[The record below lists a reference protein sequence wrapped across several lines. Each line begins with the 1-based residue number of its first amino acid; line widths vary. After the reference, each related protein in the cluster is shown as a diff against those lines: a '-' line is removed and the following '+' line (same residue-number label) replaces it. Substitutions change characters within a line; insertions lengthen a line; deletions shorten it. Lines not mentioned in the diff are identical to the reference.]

1 MYERAVRRTAEDTAA
16 TRAALVE
23 AALFTFARDGID
35 RAPLAG
41 IAEAAGVT
49 RGAVYHHFADKDALL
64 AAVLGETWDVVATP
78 VWAALDTPG
87 VPLADR
93 LEGFALAWL
102 TALHSDRRFA
112 ALMAVSMR
120 AAGSPGALA
129 EKAAGFHAWRDR
141 LRAALAELSGEAPP
155 AAAHLLAWLS
165 GTALLAGHDP
175 ALVPPADA
183 SSVRPLL
190 GGILP

>member
-1 MYERAVRRTAEDTAA
+1 MRRTAEDTAA
-16 TRAALVE
+16 TRAALVD
-23 AALFTFARDGID
+23 AALHTFAREGVD
-35 RAPLAG
+35 RATLAG

-49 RGAVYHHFADKDALL
+49 RGAVYHHFADKEALL
-64 AAVLGETWDVVATP
+64 GAVLGETWEVVAAP

-87 VPLADR
+87 LPLAAR
-93 LEGFALAWL
+93 LEAFALAWL
-102 TALHSDRRFA
+102 TALHSDRRFT
-112 ALMAVSMR
+112 ALMTVSLR
-120 AAGSPGALA
+120 AAGPPTA
-129 EKAAGFHAWRDR
+129 EKAAGLHTWRDR
-141 LRAALAELSGEAPP
+141 LRAALRPGLPADPEP

>member
-1 MYERAVRRTAEDTAA
+1 MYEKEVRRTAEDTAA
-16 TRAALVE
+16 TRAALVD
-23 AALFTFARDGID
+23 AALFAFAREGVE
-35 RAPLAG
+35 RATLGG

-64 AAVLGETWDVVATP
+64 AAVLGETWEVVAAP
-78 VWAALDTPG
+78 VWAALDAPG
-87 VPLADR
+87 LPLGDR
-93 LEGFALAWL
+93 LEAFALAWL

-112 ALMAVSMR
+112 ALMAVSLR
-120 AAGSPGALA
+120 AAAPSTG

-141 LRAALAELSGEAPP
+141 LRTALRSGLPSGPDP

-175 ALVPPADA
+175 ALVPPADTR
-183 SSVRPLL
+183 SVRPLL
-190 GGILP
+190 GGILL

>member
-1 MYERAVRRTAEDTAA
+1 MRRTAEDTAA
-16 TRAALVE
+16 TRAALVD
-23 AALFTFARDGID
+23 AALFAFARDGID
-35 RAPLAG
+35 RATLAG

-64 AAVLGETWDVVATP
+64 AAVLGETWDVVAAP
-78 VWAALDTPG
+78 IWATLDVPDTPF
-87 VPLADR
+87 AAR
-93 LEGFALAWL
+93 IEAFALAWL
-102 TALHSDRRFA
+102 TALHTDRRFT

-120 AAGSPGALA
+120 AAPSPGARA

-141 LRAALAELSGEAPP
+141 LRTALTELSADPDP

-165 GTALLAGHDP
+165 VTALLAGHDP
-175 ALVPPADA
+175 TLVPPADA
-183 SSVRPLL
+183 TSVRPVL

>member
-1 MYERAVRRTAEDTAA
+1 MNAPVRRTAEDTAA
-16 TRAALVE
+16 TRAALVD
-23 AALFTFARDGID
+23 AALFAFARDGID
-35 RAPLAG
+35 RATLAG

-64 AAVLGETWDVVATP
+64 GAVLGETWDVVATP

-87 VPLADR
+87 VPLAAR
-93 LEGFALAWL
+93 LEAFALAWL
-102 TALHSDRRFA
+102 AALHSDRRFA
-112 ALMAVSMR
+112 ALMAVSLR
-120 AAGSPGALA
+120 AAGPSGAFV

-141 LRAALAELSGEAPP
+141 LRAALAELSADPAP

-175 ALVPPADA
+175 TLVPPADA
-183 SSVRPLL
+183 RSVRPVL

>member
-1 MYERAVRRTAEDTAA
+1 MYERTVRRTAEDTAA

-35 RAPLAG
+35 RATLAR

-64 AAVLGETWDVVATP
+64 AAVLGETWDVVAAP
-78 VWAALDTPG
+78 IWAALDTQG
-87 VPLADR
+87 TPLAAR
-93 LEGFALAWL
+93 LEAFALAWL
-102 TALHSDRRFA
+102 TALHTDRRFA
-112 ALMAVSMR
+112 ALMTVSLR
-120 AAGSPGALA
+120 AAGQLA
-129 EKAAGFHAWRDR
+129 EKSAGLHAWRDR
-141 LRAALAELSGEAPP
+141 LRTALTELSIDPDP

-175 ALVPPADA
+175 TLVPPADA
-183 SSVRPLL
+183 TSVRPLL

>member
-1 MYERAVRRTAEDTAA
+1 MRRTAEDTAA
-16 TRAALVE
+16 TRAAVLD
-23 AALFTFARDGID
+23 AALFAFARDGID
-35 RAPLAG
+35 RATLAA
-41 IAEAAGVT
+41 IAEDAGVT
-49 RGAVYHHFADKDALL
+49 RGAVYHHFADKEALL
-64 AAVLGETWDVVATP
+64 AAVLGETWDVVAAP

-93 LEGFALAWL
+93 LEAFALAWL
-102 TALHSDRRFA
+102 TALHTDRRFA

-120 AAGSPGALA
+120 AAASSGALA

-141 LRAALAELSGEAPP
+141 LRAAVAPTADPAP
-155 AAAHLLAWLS
+155 AAAHLLTWLC

-183 SSVRPLL
+183 TSVRPLL

>member
-35 RAPLAG
+35 RATLAR

-49 RGAVYHHFADKDALL
+49 RGAVYHHFPDKDALF
-64 AAVLGETWDVVATP
+64 ATVLGETWDVVAAP
-78 VWAALDTPG
+78 IWATLDAPG
-87 VPLADR
+87 TPLAAR
-93 LEGFALAWL
+93 LEAFALAWL
-102 TALHSDRRFA
+102 TALHTDRRFA
-112 ALMAVSMR
+112 ALMTVSLR
-120 AAGSPGALA
+120 AAGPLA
-129 EKAAGFHAWRDR
+129 EKSAGLHAWRDR
-141 LRAALAELSGEAPP
+141 LHTALTELSIDPDP

-175 ALVPPADA
+175 TLVPPADA
-183 SSVRPLL
+183 TSVRPLL